1 MICASCKAPLPE
13 GAAFCPSCGN
23 RVGLKPYAE
32 MDEWP
37 ETSVLLKIFAEA
49 DEYERKDDY
58 QTELQ
63 ILSKGLRIAP
73 DNCSLMLRLGRAFWR
88 LGYDQKAMDYYRK
101 AERLNPRDPIVYV
114 NIAAVYISRGMYA
127 EARPYLE
134 RGIAIIEAD
143 PLSASAG
150 DIAVTYGNYALC
162 AGELGD
168 RSGAKKYLALAKKNG
183 YRRESLE
190 TVCSRLHLDPD
201 GI

>member
-88 LGYDQKAMDYYRK
+88 LG
-101 AERLNPRDPIVYV
+101 
-114 NIAAVYISRGMYA
+114 
-127 EARPYLE
+127 
-134 RGIAIIEAD
+134 
-143 PLSASAG
+143 
-150 DIAVTYGNYALC
+150 
-162 AGELGD
+162 
-168 RSGAKKYLALAKKNG
+168 
-183 YRRESLE
+183 
-190 TVCSRLHLDPD
+190 
-201 GI
+201 